1 MKETA
6 IGGFYLFLVGL
17 LAVLYA
23 IGIFIVVLVVA
34 QVVAGS

>member
-6 IGGFYLFLVGL
+6 IGGFYLFLVAL

-23 IGIFIVVLVVA
+23 VGIFIVVLVVA
-34 QVVAGS
+34 QVVSGQ

>member
-1 MKETA
+1 MKEKS
-6 IGGFYLFLVGL
+6 IGGFYLFLVAL